1 MEKDVLSCA
10 LELKNETSW
19 TSWAMTG
26 LSAKMT
32 GYKNK
37 NQQPS
42 VALNMQPLG
51 PPPSLVI
58 PSTAATSEKASPNKA
73 QSSLSPQN
81 KSQKPEIQASVD
93 NKPSQSYKI
102 ESTSKIE
109 ENNTGWNL
117 DDEWKDLDDDGEQ
130 MEPLEISNTMSYLN
144 QSSKNVESKASKNS
158 NNNNNNDWSS
168 WTNSFEDEKNTPFN
182 DSNKQTKNS
191 STNNSQ
197 SQLPMASSYNWSAQN
212 EEDLFS
218 SLVKDININNKKSNQ
233 SANTA
238 SGWSSDWNDLEDK
251 PQKDG
256 TSKRQERQQRN
267 VEKQTENEKK
277 QSKPLKLGQKK
288 DPIF

>member
-158 NNNNNNDWSS
+158 NNNDWSS